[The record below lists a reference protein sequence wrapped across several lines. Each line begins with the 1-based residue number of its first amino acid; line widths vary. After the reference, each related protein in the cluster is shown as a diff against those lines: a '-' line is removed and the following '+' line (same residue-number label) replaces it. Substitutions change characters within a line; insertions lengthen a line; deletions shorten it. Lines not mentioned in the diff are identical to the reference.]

1 MAERSDI
8 PMNELDINWM
18 EESNVEETFEESE
31 QDIFIEFVNKA
42 NVSFKLDKICN
53 SILETINK
61 VIEKSNPSRGF
72 ILNLYKP
79 AQNKS
84 EDDVMGLMG
93 GSSASGNEIIDFK
106 RPFQQTNQTKA
117 MIAFKKLANKID
129 KKYKLQNAL
138 GTDKVNDIKSA
149 SKDIDTLIEDVNAL
163 ISDDSSSESLV
174 QTIVEEHKNLKPK
187 IEKLINVKD
196 IQNDEETNPTV

>member
-1 MAERSDI
+1 
-8 PMNELDINWM
+8 MNELDINWM

-84 EDDVMGLMG
+84 EDDMMGLMG

-106 RPFQQTNQTKA
+106 RPFQQTAQTKA

-138 GTDKVNDIKSA
+138 GTDKVNDIKA
-149 SKDIDTLIEDVNAL
+149 AEKDIDTLIEDINAL

-196 IQNDEETNPTV
+196 VQSDEETNPTV

>member
-1 MAERSDI
+1 MG
-8 PMNELDINWM
+8 LDIDWGKIKG
-18 EESNVEETFEESE
+18 ECDHP
-31 QDIFIEFVNKA
+31 QPDIEDSGDEIVIEFVNKN

-53 SILETINK
+53 SILETLNK

-72 ILNLYKP
+72 LLNLYKP

-84 EDDVMGLMG
+84 EDDMMGLMG

-106 RPFQQTNQTKA
+106 RPFQQTTQTKA

-149 SKDIDTLIEDVNAL
+149 ASDIDALIEDINAL
-163 ISDDSSSESLV
+163 ISDASSSDSLV

-196 IQNDEETNPTV
+196 ISNDEETNPTV

>member
-1 MAERSDI
+1 MG
-8 PMNELDINWM
+8 LDIDWGKIKG
-18 EESNVEETFEESE
+18 ECELS
-31 QDIFIEFVNKA
+31 QLDIEDSGDEIVIEFVNKN

-53 SILETINK
+53 SILETLNK

-72 ILNLYKP
+72 LLNLYKP

-84 EDDVMGLMG
+84 EDDMMGLMG

-106 RPFQQTNQTKA
+106 RPFQQTTQTKA

-149 SKDIDTLIEDVNAL
+149 ASDIDTLIEDINAL

-196 IQNDEETNPTV
+196 VQNDEETNPTV

>member
-1 MAERSDI
+1 MG
-8 PMNELDINWM
+8 LDIDWGKIKG
-18 EESNVEETFEESE
+18 ECELS
-31 QDIFIEFVNKA
+31 QPDIEDSGDEIVIEFVNKN

-53 SILETINK
+53 SILETLNK

-72 ILNLYKP
+72 LLNLYKP

-84 EDDVMGLMG
+84 EDDMMGLMG

-106 RPFQQTNQTKA
+106 RPFQQTTQTKA

-149 SKDIDTLIEDVNAL
+149 ASDIDTLIEDINAL

-196 IQNDEETNPTV
+196 NPNDEETNPTV

>member
-1 MAERSDI
+1 M
-8 PMNELDINWM
+8 ELDIGWGNIKG
-18 EESNVEETFEESE
+18 ECDLSQS
-31 QDIFIEFVNKA
+31 DIEDSGDEIVIEFVNKN

-53 SILETINK
+53 SILETLNK

-84 EDDVMGLMG
+84 EDDMMGLMG

-106 RPFQQTNQTKA
+106 RPFQQTTQTKA

-149 SKDIDTLIEDVNAL
+149 ASDIDTLIEDINAL
-163 ISDDSSSESLV
+163 ISDASSSDSLV

-196 IQNDEETNPTV
+196 VQNDEETNPTV

>member
-1 MAERSDI
+1 M
-8 PMNELDINWM
+8 ELDIGWGNIKG
-18 EESNVEETFEESE
+18 ECDLSQS
-31 QDIFIEFVNKA
+31 DIEDSGDEIVIEFVNKN

-53 SILETINK
+53 SILETLNK

-84 EDDVMGLMG
+84 EDDMMGLMG
-93 GSSASGNEIIDFK
+93 TSSASGNEIIDFK
-106 RPFQQTNQTKA
+106 RPFQQTTQTKA

-149 SKDIDTLIEDVNAL
+149 ASDIDTLIEDINAL
-163 ISDDSSSESLV
+163 ISDASSSDSLV
-174 QTIVEEHKNLKPK
+174 QTIVEVHKNLKPK

-196 IQNDEETNPTV
+196 VQNDEETNPTV

>member
-1 MAERSDI
+1 MG
-8 PMNELDINWM
+8 LDIDWGKTKG
-18 EESNVEETFEESE
+18 EYDYP
-31 QDIFIEFVNKA
+31 QPDIEDSGDEIVIEFVNKN

-53 SILETINK
+53 SILETVNK

-72 ILNLYKP
+72 LLNLYKP

-84 EDDVMGLMG
+84 EDDMMGLMG

-138 GTDKVNDIKSA
+138 GIDKVNDIKSA
-149 SKDIDTLIEDVNAL
+149 ASDIDTLIEDVNAL

-196 IQNDEETNPTV
+196 VQNDEETNPTV

>member
-1 MAERSDI
+1 M
-8 PMNELDINWM
+8 ELDIGWGNIKG
-18 EESNVEETFEESE
+18 ECDLSQS
-31 QDIFIEFVNKA
+31 DIEDSGDEIVIEFVNKN

-53 SILETINK
+53 SILETLNK

-79 AQNKS
+79 AQNKC
-84 EDDVMGLMG
+84 EDDMMGLMG

-106 RPFQQTNQTKA
+106 RPFQQTTQTKA

-149 SKDIDTLIEDVNAL
+149 ASDIDTLIEDINAL
-163 ISDDSSSESLV
+163 ISDASSSDSLV

-196 IQNDEETNPTV
+196 VQNDEETNPTV

>member
-1 MAERSDI
+1 M
-8 PMNELDINWM
+8 ELDIGWGNIKG
-18 EESNVEETFEESE
+18 ECDLSQS
-31 QDIFIEFVNKA
+31 DIEDSGDEIVIEFVNKN

-53 SILETINK
+53 SILETLNK

-79 AQNKS
+79 AQSKS
-84 EDDVMGLMG
+84 EDDMMGLMG

-106 RPFQQTNQTKA
+106 RPFQQTTQTKA

-149 SKDIDTLIEDVNAL
+149 ASDIDTLIEDINAL
-163 ISDDSSSESLV
+163 ISDASSSDSLV

-196 IQNDEETNPTV
+196 VQNDEETNPTV

>member
-1 MAERSDI
+1 MG
-8 PMNELDINWM
+8 LDIDWGKIKG
-18 EESNVEETFEESE
+18 ECELS
-31 QDIFIEFVNKA
+31 QLDIEDSGDEIVIEFVNKN

-53 SILETINK
+53 SILETLNK

-72 ILNLYKP
+72 LLNLYKP

-84 EDDVMGLMG
+84 EDDMMGLMG

-106 RPFQQTNQTKA
+106 RPFQQTTQTKA

-149 SKDIDTLIEDVNAL
+149 ASDIDTLIEDINAL

-196 IQNDEETNPTV
+196 NPNDEETNPTV

>member
-1 MAERSDI
+1 M
-8 PMNELDINWM
+8 ELDIGWRNIKG
-18 EESNVEETFEESE
+18 ECDLS
-31 QDIFIEFVNKA
+31 QPDIEDSGDEIVIEFVNKN

-53 SILETINK
+53 SILETLNK

-72 ILNLYKP
+72 LLNLYKP

-84 EDDVMGLMG
+84 EDDMMGLMG

-106 RPFQQTNQTKA
+106 RPFQQTTQTKA

-149 SKDIDTLIEDVNAL
+149 ASDIDTLIEDVNAL

-196 IQNDEETNPTV
+196 VQNDEETNPTV

>member
-1 MAERSDI
+1 M
-8 PMNELDINWM
+8 ELDIGWGNIKG
-18 EESNVEETFEESE
+18 ECELS
-31 QDIFIEFVNKA
+31 QPDIEDSGDEIVIEFVNKN

-53 SILETINK
+53 SILEALNK

-84 EDDVMGLMG
+84 EDDMMGLMG
-93 GSSASGNEIIDFK
+93 TSSASGNEIIDFK
-106 RPFQQTNQTKA
+106 RPFQQTTQTKA

-149 SKDIDTLIEDVNAL
+149 ASDIDTLIEDINAL
-163 ISDDSSSESLV
+163 ISDASSSDSLV
-174 QTIVEEHKNLKPK
+174 QTLVEEHKNLKPK

-196 IQNDEETNPTV
+196 VQNDEETNPTV

>member
-1 MAERSDI
+1 M
-8 PMNELDINWM
+8 
-18 EESNVEETFEESE
+18 
-31 QDIFIEFVNKA
+31 
-42 NVSFKLDKICN
+42 
-53 SILETINK
+53 
-61 VIEKSNPSRGF
+61 
-72 ILNLYKP
+72 
-79 AQNKS
+79 
-84 EDDVMGLMG
+84 MGLMG

-106 RPFQQTNQTKA
+106 RPFQQTTQTKA

-149 SKDIDTLIEDVNAL
+149 ASDIDTLIEDINAL
-163 ISDDSSSESLV
+163 ISDASSSDSLV

-196 IQNDEETNPTV
+196 VQNDEETNPTV

>member
-1 MAERSDI
+1 
-8 PMNELDINWM
+8 MNELNINWM

-31 QDIFIEFVNKA
+31 QDVFIEFVNKA

-53 SILETINK
+53 SILETVNK

-72 ILNLYKP
+72 LLNLYKP
-79 AQNKS
+79 AQNKN
-84 EDDVMGLMG
+84 EDDMMGLM
-93 GSSASGNEIIDFK
+93 GSSASGNETINFK
-106 RPFQQTNQTKA
+106 RPFQQTDPTKH

-138 GTDKVNDIKSA
+138 GTDKVNDIKA
-149 SKDIDTLIEDVNAL
+149 AEKDIDTLIEDINAL
-163 ISDDSSSESLV
+163 IADSSSDSLV
-174 QTIVEEHKNLKPK
+174 QSIVEEHKNLKPK

-196 IQNDEETNPTV
+196 ISNDEETNPTV

>member
-1 MAERSDI
+1 
-8 PMNELDINWM
+8 MNELNINWM
-18 EESNVEETFEESE
+18 EESDVEETFEESE
-31 QDIFIEFVNKA
+31 QDVFIEFVNKA

-53 SILETINK
+53 SILETLNK

-72 ILNLYKP
+72 LLNLYKP

-84 EDDVMGLMG
+84 EDDMMGLMG

-117 MIAFKKLANKID
+117 MFAFKKLANKID

-196 IQNDEETNPTV
+196 VQNDEETNPTV

>member
-1 MAERSDI
+1 
-8 PMNELDINWM
+8 MNELDINWM

-84 EDDVMGLMG
+84 EDEMMGLMG

-106 RPFQQTNQTKA
+106 RPFQQTTQTKA

-149 SKDIDTLIEDVNAL
+149 ASDIDTLIEDVNAL
-163 ISDDSSSESLV
+163 ISDDSSSDSLV

-196 IQNDEETNPTV
+196 ISNDEETNPTV